1 LLATL
6 NAKLKTTLSVKLL
19 QFSLYKVKLWKIN
32 TANAP
37 KKRKPFTLGK
47 NGRGDNFG
55 LFGISTITL
64 LNFVLKLL
72 KIERMTYD
80 FAIIGGGIVGAATF
94 YKLQQKYPDK
104 TIVLLE
110 KMAQLAD
117 HQTGHNSGVIH
128 SGLYYKPGS
137 LKAKNC
143 IQGRHELVA
152 FAKEHG
158 IAHDVCGKVVV
169 ATDPSELP
177 HMEKIF
183 QIGLENKIEGIK
195 RLTAEEVKEHEPF
208 VECIG
213 GIWVPV
219 TGIIDFRGAT
229 EKMVEL
235 ALAIQA
241 KSALKLQHEV
251 ERIEKGEKYSKL
263 VTNQGTFEA
272 EYLIFCAGL
281 QADRLAKKDGVDLK
295 EKVVGFRG
303 DYYEL
308 TEQGKHKVKNLIY
321 PVPNPDFPF
330 LGVHFTRMTDGEIEC
345 GPNAVFTFK
354 REGYGKTDFS
364 LRDTWDALTYKGTWR
379 LFFQNMSFGINEY
392 RRAFSKKLFLKT
404 LQRMVPSLT
413 MDDLRPGRAGVRAL
427 LLREDGDTRDDFR
440 IEYHGKSIHV
450 LNAPSPAA
458 TASLAIGGY
467 IVEEAEKHFHLS

>member
-1 LLATL
+1 
-6 NAKLKTTLSVKLL
+6 
-19 QFSLYKVKLWKIN
+19 
-32 TANAP
+32 
-37 KKRKPFTLGK
+37 
-47 NGRGDNFG
+47 
-55 LFGISTITL
+55 
-64 LNFVLKLL
+64 
-72 KIERMTYD
+72 MTYD
-80 FAIIGGGIVGAATF
+80 IAIIGGGIVGAATF
-94 YKLQQKYPDK
+94 YKMQSKYP
-104 TIVLLE
+104 TLNIVLIE
-110 KMAQLAD
+110 KMDILAD

-143 IQGRHELVA
+143 IEGRHELVA

-158 IAHDVCGKVVV
+158 IPHDICGKVVV

-183 QIGLENKIEGIK
+183 QTGLENKIEGIK
-195 RLTAEEVKEHEPF
+195 KLTPEEVKEHEPF
-208 VECIG
+208 VESIG

-219 TGIIDFRGAT
+219 TGIIDFRAAT
-229 EKMVEL
+229 AKMVEL
-235 ALAIQA
+235 ALAINPQ
-241 KSALKLQHEV
+241 SKLVLSQEV
-251 ERIEKGEKYSKL
+251 LSIEKGEKTSKL
-263 VTNQGTFEA
+263 ITNKESFEA
-272 EYLIFCAGL
+272 EYLVFCAGL
-281 QADRLAKKDGVDLK
+281 QADRLARKDGVDLK
-295 EKVVGFRG
+295 ERVVGFRG

-308 TEQGKHKVKNLIY
+308 TEQGKHKIKNLIY

-364 LRDTWDALTYKGTWR
+364 FRDTWDALTYGGTWK
-379 LFFQNMSFGINEY
+379 LFFKNMSFGINEY
-392 RRAFSKKLFLKT
+392 RRAFSKRLFLKT

-413 MDDLRPGRAGVRAL
+413 MEDIKPGRAGVRAL
-427 LLREDGDTRDDFR
+427 LLRQDGDTRDDFR

-467 IVEEAEKHFHLS
+467 ITVEAEKHFDFSKKA

>member
-1 LLATL
+1 
-6 NAKLKTTLSVKLL
+6 
-19 QFSLYKVKLWKIN
+19 
-32 TANAP
+32 
-37 KKRKPFTLGK
+37 
-47 NGRGDNFG
+47 
-55 LFGISTITL
+55 
-64 LNFVLKLL
+64 
-72 KIERMTYD
+72 MTYD
-80 FAIIGGGIVGAATF
+80 IAVIGGGIVGAATL
-94 YKLQQKYPDK
+94 YKLQKKYPTK
-104 TIVLLE
+104 KIILIE
-110 KMAQLAD
+110 KMNLLAD

-137 LKAKNC
+137 LKARNC

-158 IAHDVCGKVVV
+158 IKHDICGKVVV
-169 ATDPSELP
+169 ATDPAELP

-183 QIGLENKIEGIK
+183 QIGLENQIEGIK
-195 RLTAEEVKEHEPF
+195 MISAEEVKEHEPF
-208 VECIG
+208 VESIG
-213 GIWVPV
+213 GIWVPC

-235 ALAIQA
+235 ALAMN
-241 KSALKLQHEV
+241 SESKLVLGQEV
-251 ERIEKGEKYSKL
+251 LEIKKGEKTSTI
-263 VTNQGTFEA
+263 VTNKDEFKA
-272 EYLIFCAGL
+272 EYLVFCAGL
-281 QADRLAKKDGVDLK
+281 QADRLAKKDGVKLK

-308 TEQGKHKVKNLIY
+308 TEEAKHKIKNLIY

-364 LRDTWDALTYKGTWR
+364 WRDTWDALTYGGTWK
-379 LFFQNMSFGINEY
+379 LFFKNMSFGINEY
-392 RRAFSKKLFLKT
+392 RRAFSKRLFLKT

-413 MDDLRPGRAGVRAL
+413 MEDIKPGRAGVRAL
-427 LLREDGDTRDDFR
+427 LLAQDGDTRDDFG

-467 IVEEAEKHFHLS
+467 IADEAEKHFGF